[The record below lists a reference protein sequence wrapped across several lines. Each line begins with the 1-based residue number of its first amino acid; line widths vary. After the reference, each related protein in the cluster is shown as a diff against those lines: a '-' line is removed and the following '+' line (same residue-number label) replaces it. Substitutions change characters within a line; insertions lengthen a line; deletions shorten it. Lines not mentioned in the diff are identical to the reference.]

1 MINPHEHLQRIVDLT
16 EQYALADKTL
26 TSLESWKSAIKA
38 IQMNESKQVSAVMKE
53 MDAYSSKAYQ
63 EWATNYAEA
72 KRNYTSLRLQ
82 IESAKLHLEVWRSQE
97 ASNRTTD
104 RTLR

>member
-1 MINPHEHLQRIVDLT
+1 MINPHIHLQRIVDLT
-16 EQYALADKTL
+16 EQYALADQEL
-26 TSLESWKSAIKA
+26 TSLESFKNAIKA
-38 IQMNESKQVSAVMKE
+38 IQMTESKQVSAVMKE

-63 EWATNYAEA
+63 EWSDKYAAA
-72 KRNYTSLRLQ
+72 KRNYTSLKLQ

-104 RTLR
+104 KTLR